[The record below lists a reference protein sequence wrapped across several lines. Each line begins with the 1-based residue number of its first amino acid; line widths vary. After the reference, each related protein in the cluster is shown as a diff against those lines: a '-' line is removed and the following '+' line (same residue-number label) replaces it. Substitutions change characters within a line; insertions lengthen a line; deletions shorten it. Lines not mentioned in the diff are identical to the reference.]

1 MDMKAVKLTERQR
14 KILGALGIIVVLGS
28 WLVVPIAGKILYDIP
43 SMDTAFLLTMF
54 WAFVWSVNT
63 LRKKYITG

>member
-1 MDMKAVKLTERQR
+1 MTTLNISEKQKRVLAA
-14 KILGALGIIVVLGS
+14 IGITVVLGS
-28 WLVVPIAGKILYDIP
+28 WVVIPIAGKILYDIP

-54 WAFVWSVNT
+54 WAFVWSLNT

>member
-1 MDMKAVKLTERQR
+1 MTTLNISEKQKKVLAAT
-14 KILGALGIIVVLGS
+14 GITVVLGS
-28 WLVVPIAGKILYDIP
+28 WVVIPIAGKILYDIP

-54 WAFVWSVNT
+54 WAFVWSLNT

>member
-1 MDMKAVKLTERQR
+1 MTTLNISEKQKKVLAAT
-14 KILGALGIIVVLGS
+14 GITVVLGS
-28 WLVVPIAGKILYDIP
+28 WVVIPIAGKILYGIP

-54 WAFVWSVNT
+54 WAFVWSLNT